1 MKKVLVASAIAA
13 AIGGMSVA
21 QAESTLTGSLRYGI
35 NANSDAVTLQNYGSR
50 IKYDGSNDA
59 GVFGK
64 LELRLADSRNG
75 TVVNRHYAVGMGG
88 DWGKVSLG
96 VLDPAFDAVGDRNLS
111 WWNGGFGLLG
121 SNEAHGGI
129 RFDKSMGAVSIAL
142 SAHAFADTVDDTGA
156 ALTNADDAIDR
167 VDASLLYSADAL
179 TFGVAV
185 ASLAGGEPNNDGSK
199 TAVHLGYKFD
209 GGQVRATV
217 GSQDAD
223 FSGAAGDKSGL
234 NLQAAFGNVYGWYGQ
249 TEVDGSNQTAT
260 HIGLGYTQSLSDRAL
275 IWYELFSSDPDDG
288 SDAVTSLNA
297 ALKFDF

>member
-13 AIGGMSVA
+13 VMGGTSIA

-35 NANSDAVTLQNYGSR
+35 NANDDSVTLQNYGSR

-75 TVVNRHYAVGMGG
+75 TVVNRHYSVGMGG

-96 VLDPAFDAVGDRNLS
+96 VQDAAFDMVGDRNLS
-111 WWNGGFGLLG
+111 WWNGGFGLPG
-121 SNEAHGGI
+121 TAEANGGI
-129 RFDKSMGAVSIAL
+129 RFDKSMGNVSLAI
-142 SAHAFADTVDDTGA
+142 SAFMNGTTTDDVDVADVA
-156 ALTNADDAIDR
+156 
-167 VDASLLYSADAL
+167 LLYAADAL
-179 TFGVAV
+179 TVGAAV
-185 ASLAGGEPNNDGSK
+185 QSNVGGDGSK
-199 TAVHLGYKFD
+199 TALHAGYKFD
-209 GGQVRATV
+209 GGQVRATI
-217 GSQDAD
+217 GNTEAE
-223 FSGAAGDKSGL
+223 FNGAAGDTAGL